1 MPLFPIFLKLESRL
15 CVVVGAGK
23 IAAGKAAGLLSAG
36 AKVVVI
42 APRGNDWIRQ
52 QERAGNLTWKRRA
65 FSPEDV
71 SGATLVVA
79 ATNLK
84 ETNEAVFHACV
95 QHGVLCNVVDD
106 PNHCDFFYPS
116 VVRRGALQIAISTAG
131 KSPSLARRLRKELEQ
146 QFGSEYAA
154 WVEYLGRMRSEVL
167 RRSVTPQERQAL
179 IEELSSGA
187 AFEQFVA
194 AQPRARRTKQKAKNL
209 DHDAAMD
216 RRSSKR

>member
-1 MPLFPIFLKLESRL
+1 MPLFPIFLKLESRQS
-15 CVVVGAGK
+15 VVVGAGK

-52 QERAGNLTWKRRA
+52 QERVGNLTWKRRA

-71 SGATLVVA
+71 SEATLVVA
-79 ATNLK
+79 ATNSK
-84 ETNEAVFHACV
+84 ETNEAVFRACA

-106 PNHCDFFYPS
+106 PDHCDFFYPS

-146 QFGSEYAA
+146 LFGPEYAT

-167 RRSVTPQERQAL
+167 RRSVTTQERQAL

-194 AQPRARRTKQKAKNL
+194 AQPPALRTKQKAKKP
-209 DHDAAMD
+209 
-216 RRSSKR
+216 RP